1 MRLQPARGAQIG
13 EAAKRGAQIGE
24 AANEKA
30 GARSA
35 DRSIYSQATQW
46 SRNTSM
52 RKLLAMPLQPH
63 DNANLK
69 PIQPYIH
76 ENLPRQQQHA
86 TNLDRQASRM
96 STHAAWAA

>member
-1 MRLQPARGAQIG
+1 MRLQPARRA
-13 EAAKRGAQIGE
+13 RQIGE
-24 AANEKA
+24 AANKKA

-35 DRSIYSQATQW
+35 DRSSYGQATQW

-52 RKLLAMPLQPH
+52 RKLLTMPLQPH